1 MRFDKKMKKK
11 KTQQFVF
18 KIIIIIQIKYVDVL
32 SLLVIACN
40 PLKRVSTKFHM
51 TVSL

>member
-11 KTQQFVF
+11 KHNSLF